1 MIKAIETY
9 YNGYRFRSRLEARWA
24 VFFDALGIK
33 YEYEPEGYELSDG
46 SKYLPDFYLPD
57 LKYYVEVKGK
67 SIQLESDLQRIERF
81 VLDSK
86 CAVMILSEVPY
97 DTGAQG
103 LYWFPIMYFQAKSR
117 GRVEACYAF
126 FQPWSGGVGI
136 QDDYAVGCDK
146 RFRYLWY
153 GYGKELPAEKI
164 NEILYSRI
172 QAISGAI
179 LDDDP
184 SIADFSDLN
193 IIEEALLKAR
203 QARFEHGETP

>member
-67 SIQLESDLQRIERF
+67 SIQLESDLQRIEHF
-81 VLDSK
+81 VIDSK

-103 LYWFPIMYFQAKSR
+103 LYWFPIMYFQARSR
-117 GRVEACYAF
+117 GRVESCYAF
-126 FQPWSGGVGI
+126 FQPWSNGVGI
-136 QDDYAVGCDK
+136 QDDYATGCNK
-146 RFRYLWY
+146 RFRYWL
-153 GYGKELPAEKI
+153 YGKDRPAEKT